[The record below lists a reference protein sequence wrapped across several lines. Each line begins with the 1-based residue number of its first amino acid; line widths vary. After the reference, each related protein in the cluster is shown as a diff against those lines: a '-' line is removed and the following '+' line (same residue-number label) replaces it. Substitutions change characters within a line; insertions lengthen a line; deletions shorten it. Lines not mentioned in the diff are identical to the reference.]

1 MHTMHTMYH
10 LVRRIYKAFV
20 TNNHLMALETVASGD
35 IAPRLPHDVLSE
47 VAIHLSL
54 EDAISF
60 GMSCKVAHDIVRPR
74 IDMVHRNMES
84 KARRWDYGPPCPVHP
99 ARSVDR
105 EQYALVNVAEWAH
118 TCFEKEH
125 AERCFD
131 ASERGYLQ
139 LLVNGGRAQLDET
152 IRKLKQWISC
162 DAIVCLCVGI
172 MEYRQPIVDDYRTSL
187 GDEHLAVFH
196 RARHVTLNMCD
207 RVTDDS
213 IAQFSSMEYLSVSE
227 CSGITG
233 RCFVNLV
240 TMHDLRF
247 ICWFFTSP
255 EVPPL
260 GLLQGKLLTRYVQCG
275 ALNMYIIVSGPTHE
289 FLESWKFGEKCL
301 AFW

>member
-1 MHTMHTMYH
+1 
-10 LVRRIYKAFV
+10 
-20 TNNHLMALETVASGD
+20 MALDGGSSGA

-47 VAIHLSL
+47 VASHLPL

-60 GMSCKVAHDIVRPR
+60 GLSCKVAHDIVRPR
-74 IDMVHRNMES
+74 IDNVNRNMES
-84 KARRWDYGPPCPVHP
+84 KARRWDSGPPCPVHP
-99 ARSVDR
+99 ARSIDR

-118 TCFEKEH
+118 ASFEKEH

-131 ASERGYLQ
+131 ASEPGYLQ
-139 LLVNGGRAQLDET
+139 LLVNGGRAQVDET
-152 IRKLKQWISC
+152 IMKLKQWISC
-162 DAIVCLCVGI
+162 DAIVCICVG
-172 MEYRQPIVDDYRTSL
+172 IVDDYRTSL

-196 RARHVTLNMCD
+196 RARHLTLNMCD

-213 IAQFSSMEYLSVSE
+213 IVQFSIMEYLCVSD

-240 TMHDLRF
+240 TLHDLRF
-247 ICWFFTSP
+247 ICWFFKCP

-260 GLLQGKLLTRYVQCG
+260 GLLQGKLLNRYVQCG
-275 ALNMYIIVSGPTHE
+275 ALNMYIILGGPTQE
-289 FLESWKFGEKCL
+289 FLESWQFGEQCL